1 VIERENAAPGTAT
14 SRELQDTAATSDD
27 PDRALTTLRGASVA
41 VDPHR
46 AAQVAIAI
54 CWAVLA
60 VLVVVLFL
68 VGIHKNDQIN
78 SLKQHGVAVED
89 TVDSCSG
96 LLGGS
101 GSNAAGFRCWGT
113 FTLGG
118 DRYTKDIPGT
128 VLRAPGSKVAA
139 VADPSEPGLI
149 TTASALAN
157 EHASASVFIAPA
169 ILLAVLAL
177 LTGVLASRVRAGG
190 RHPAKRPGSKG

>member
-1 VIERENAAPGTAT
+1 MIAGEKAAPGIPT
-14 SRELQDTAATSDD
+14 SGQLHDASPTSDN

-41 VDPHR
+41 VDPRR
-46 AAQVAIAI
+46 AAHVAIAI
-54 CWAVLA
+54 CWAALA
-60 VLVVVLFL
+60 ALVVVLFV

-78 SLKQHGVAVED
+78 SLRQHGVPVED

-113 FTLGG
+113 FTL
-118 DRYTKDIPGT
+118 DRHRYTKDIPGT
-128 VLRAPGSKVAA
+128 VLRTPGSKVAA

-149 TTASALAN
+149 TTVSALAN

-177 LTGVLASRVRAGG
+177 LTGVLASRLREGG
-190 RHPAKRPGSKG
+190 RRPAKGPGSKG

>member
-1 VIERENAAPGTAT
+1 
-14 SRELQDTAATSDD
+14 
-27 PDRALTTLRGASVA
+27 

-68 VGIHKNDQIN
+68 VGIHKNDQVN
-78 SLKQHGVAVED
+78 SLRQHGVAVED

-113 FTLGG
+113 FTLDG

-128 VLRAPGSKVAA
+128 VFRTPGSKVAA

-149 TTASALAN
+149 TTVSALAN

-177 LTGVLASRVRAGG
+177 LTGVFGSRLRAAG
-190 RHPAKRPGSKG
+190 RRPARGRGSKG